1 MDRKEALEFLEL
13 PEFATP
19 DEIKERLE
27 SRLAYF
33 ENLSEKAPSDFVRRI
48 HARNVVKVKD
58 IMRLSKSWPA
68 APDIP
73 FVAPPSQPEL
83 IQPFQPEPEPEPT
96 PEPQR
101 EQKSEPQYEPTPEPE
116 LQQAPE
122 PEPEPEAAPVVIPE
136 PPAAREVVPV
146 KAPTPDVAPVEAP
159 SIPASAEPEPIAWL
173 IRHTENQSNTTFPL
187 FPGKNYL
194 GRKAKPGLSPF
205 VTVEEDPY
213 ISKVHAVILAEG
225 EGPYIFYLA
234 DNTSLNGD
242 KASTNGTY
250 LNGND
255 ARISSKVRIR
265 ANDTLQI
272 GITKLLLKYN
282 DTSLDDLLK
291 EVAGKDYMHTV
302 IIDVL

>member
-1 MDRKEALEFLEL
+1 MQALEFLEL

-58 IMRLSKSWPA
+58 IMRYSKSWPA
-68 APDIP
+68 APAIP
-73 FVAPPSQPEL
+73 SVATPSQPEL
-83 IQPFQPEPEPEPT
+83 IQPFQPEPEPTPEPEPEPT
-96 PEPQR
+96 PEPQF
-101 EQKSEPQYEPTPEPE
+101 EQKSEPQSEPTPEPE
-116 LQQAPE
+116 PQLEPERAPEPAPVDIPEQPASPEPVHMPEPESEAE
-122 PEPEPEAAPVVIPE
+122 PEPESE
-136 PPAAREVVPV
+136 
-146 KAPTPDVAPVEAP
+146 
-159 SIPASAEPEPIAWL
+159 AEPEPAPIAWL
-173 IRHTENQSNTTFPL
+173 IRHTENQSSTTFPL

-225 EGPYIFYLA
+225 EGPYSFYLA
-234 DNTSLNGD
+234 DNSSLNGD

-282 DTSLDDLLK
+282 DTSLDDMLK